1 MPDTNKLIDK
11 IIFAFDMEMGTVER
25 HKVMAEIASGNA
37 PNLMDAFNRQRRKG
51 RDYDEQRAALRRVL
65 RRLLPTDTT
74 PPDTEKMKEQLRPA
88 AEQALQEA
96 AKTIERQFNQ

>member
-1 MPDTNKLIDK
+1 MPDTNKLIDE
-11 IIFAFDMEMGTVER
+11 IIFAFDMEMGTIER

-37 PNLMDAFNRQRRKG
+37 PNPTNAFNRQRRKG

-65 RRLLPTDTT
+65 RRFLPEDTAQ
-74 PPDTEKMKEQLRPA
+74 PDTEKIKEQLLPA

-96 AKTIERQFNQ
+96 AKTIERQLNQ

>member
-1 MPDTNKLIDK
+1 MPDTNKLIDE

-37 PNLMDAFNRQRRKG
+37 PSPTDALNHQLRKG

-65 RRLLPTDTT
+65 RRFLLSDT
-74 PPDTEKMKEQLRPA
+74 
-88 AEQALQEA
+88 
-96 AKTIERQFNQ
+96 

>member
-25 HKVMAEIASGNA
+25 HKVMAEIANGNA
-37 PNLMDAFNRQRRKG
+37 PSPMDALNRQLRKG

-65 RRLLPTDTT
+65 RRLLPEDTA
-74 PPDTEKMKEQLRPA
+74 PPETEKMKEQLRPA

-96 AKTIERQFNQ
+96 AKKIERQLNQ